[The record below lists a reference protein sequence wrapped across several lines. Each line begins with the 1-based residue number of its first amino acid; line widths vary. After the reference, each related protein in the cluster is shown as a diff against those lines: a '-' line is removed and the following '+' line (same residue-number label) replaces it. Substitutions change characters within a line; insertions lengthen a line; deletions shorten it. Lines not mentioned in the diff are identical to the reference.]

1 MRIPRVLILPSLC
14 TLANALCGFGAIT
27 LAAKALVG
35 APDDFPETVKWA
47 GYLIIL
53 AMVFDA
59 LDGRL
64 ARFARATSDFGG
76 QLDSVA
82 DVVSFGVAPAFLMN
96 RVVVECLGSAVP
108 EGLVGM
114 LRFAW
119 VCAAVYLGCTLIRL
133 ARFNVENVH
142 EEEAHM
148 SFKGLP
154 SPAAAGALVSLII
167 VLADFMQEDA
177 HEGAVG
183 ILLWSMPII
192 AALLGLLMVSSF
204 RYSHLLNQFVRG
216 RRTVSHLVMVVVGI
230 ALAAVLK
237 EVVLPLGFGAY
248 ALSGPAAGLYR
259 RIRGRRPPKP
269 SEPPSDEA
277 RGQTSDD
284 TSRADPPP
292 HGTSASGRDAQG
304 S

>member
-14 TLANALCGFGAIT
+14 TLANALCGFAAIT
-27 LAAKALVG
+27 LTTRALLATDALHKVG
-35 APDDFPETVKWA
+35 PTDVKWA
-47 GYLIIL
+47 GYFVIL

-96 RVVVECLGSAVP
+96 RVVVESLRGAVP
-108 EGLVGM
+108 AELADI
-114 LRFAW
+114 LRIAW

-142 EEEAHM
+142 EEEAHL

-167 VLADFMQEDA
+167 VLADLMQEGA
-177 HEGAVG
+177 HDLVAGAM
-183 ILLWSMPII
+183 LWVLPVV
-192 AALLGLLMVSSF
+192 AVVLGLLMVSNI
-204 RYSHLLNQFVRG
+204 RYSHLVNQVL
-216 RRTVSHLVMVVVGI
+216 RRRRPISHLVLILLVVG
-230 ALAAVLK
+230 LTVVLK
-237 EVVLPLGFGAY
+237 EVILPVAFGGY
-248 ALSGPAAGLYR
+248 ALSGPVTEMWRRAGIR
-259 RIRGRRPPKP
+259 RMARRNESPPDG
-269 SEPPSDEA
+269 ETA
-277 RGQTSDD
+277 
-284 TSRADPPP
+284 
-292 HGTSASGRDAQG
+292 GTDRDVT
-304 S
+304 